1 MKETVK
7 KNIRVS
13 EETHRRLLEHGRKG
27 ETFDDVISRLL
38 NDIEECNR
46 VRQKLM
52 EHGYEGKKIEEV
64 IGMLL
69 AEIEE
74 CRKVRR

>member
-1 MKETVK
+1 LTMKETVK

-13 EETHRRLLEHGRKG
+13 EETHRRLLEYGRKG

-46 VRQKLM
+46 VRQKLI
-52 EHGYEGKKIEEV
+52 EHGYEGEKIEEV

-69 AEIEE
+69 DKAEE
-74 CRKVRR
+74 KS